1 MVISFLPQ
9 GSFFLSKKPKI
20 AHCRMHTVDIANK
33 LLMQLP
39 WKNEAVFTRLC
50 YFGENF
56 QWKLIAVKGKSGLME
71 VFDWVWVF

>member
-1 MVISFLPQ
+1 
-9 GSFFLSKKPKI
+9 
-20 AHCRMHTVDIANK
+20 MHTVDIANK

-56 QWKLIAVKGKSGLME
+56 QWKLITVKGKSGLME
-71 VFDWVWVF
+71 VFDWVWVFCCTSKCTGSANYLCQKFGFE